1 MLVDEVE
8 ITVIAGKGG
17 PGKVSFR
24 TKKGAGPDGG
34 DGGKGGDVFAA
45 TTSDIYALN
54 RFVSQNILK
63 ASDGKPG
70 GINNKSGSNGKD
82 LVLELPIGTVISY
95 DDGTEIELNELDKQS
110 LRSGDLK
117 QILLAKGGL
126 GGRGNSFF
134 KSSLNTT
141 PRYAQPGLKGGEKK
155 LKLRLKLIADFGL
168 IGLPNAGK
176 SSLLN
181 ELTNAN
187 AKIGDYPFTTLE
199 PNLGVIKGKVL
210 ADIPGLIEGASKGK
224 GLGHKFLKHIEKV
237 SLLLHCIS
245 SQSEDPLYDYKIVY
259 QELKKYNPGLVEK
272 EEIILLTKSDLVDKQ
287 QLAKH
292 IKNLKRLK
300 KKIIPISIHN
310 WESLQTLAKELF

>member
-1 MLVDEVE
+1 MLIDEVE

-34 DGGKGGDVFAA
+34 DGGKGGDVFA
-45 TTSDIYALN
+45 TITSDIYALN

-70 GINNKSGSNGKD
+70 GANNKSGADGKD
-82 LVLELPIGTVISY
+82 LILELSIGTVISY
-95 DDGTEIELNELDKQS
+95 DDGTEIELNEPNQ
-110 LRSGDLK
+110 

-141 PRYAQPGLKGGEKK
+141 PRYAQPGLKGEEKN

-199 PNLGVIKGKVL
+199 PNLGVVKGKVL
-210 ADIPGLIEGASKGK
+210 ADIPGLIEGASKGR

-245 SQSEDPLYDYKIVY
+245 SQSEDPLYDYKIVH
-259 QELKKYNPGLVEK
+259 QELEKYNPGLVEK
-272 EEIILLTKSDLVDKQ
+272 EEIILLTKSDLVDKPK
-287 QLAKH
+287 LAKH
-292 IKNLKRLK
+292 VKRLKRLK
-300 KKIIPISIHN
+300 KKIIPISIYD
-310 WESLQTLAKELF
+310 WESLQILTKELF

>member
-1 MLVDEVE
+1 MLIDEVE

-34 DGGKGGDVFAA
+34 DGGKGGDVFA
-45 TTSDIYALN
+45 TITSDIYALN

-70 GINNKSGSNGKD
+70 GANNKSGADGKD
-82 LVLELPIGTVISY
+82 LILELPIGTVISY
-95 DDGTEIELNELDKQS
+95 DDGTEIELNEPNQ
-110 LRSGDLK
+110 

-141 PRYAQPGLKGGEKK
+141 PRYAQPGLEGEEKN

-199 PNLGVIKGKVL
+199 PNLGVVKGKVL
-210 ADIPGLIEGASKGK
+210 ADIPGLIEGASKGR

-245 SQSEDPLYDYKIVY
+245 SQSEDPLYDYKIVH
-259 QELKKYNPGLVEK
+259 QELEKYNPGLVEK

-292 IKNLKRLK
+292 VKSLKRLK
-300 KKIIPISIHN
+300 KKIIPISIYD
-310 WESLQTLAKELF
+310 WESLQILTKELF